1 MYKVRLRKPY
11 GKIYNEIAT
20 FEQEWFA
27 KEFVD
32 AIKGK
37 LYDVVEIHEGKKVI
51 YSTQKR
57 VLNNQPNQVEIIEKN
72 KPFTLLKK
80 K

>member
-57 VLNNQPNQVEIIEKN
+57 VLNNHDVNLRNKKEII
-72 KPFTLLKK
+72 
-80 K
+80 